1 MAQQHNRLLEERE
14 KQRQAQV
21 LEKVMNDKHS
31 RDLQL
36 AEERRRK
43 RNMDKAQ
50 LMQEQEQIARLRD
63 EMDQER
69 QMQMEKR
76 R

>member
-1 MAQQHNRLLEERE
+1 
-14 KQRQAQV
+14 
-21 LEKVMNDKHS
+21 MNDKHS

-43 RNMDKAQ
+43 KNTDKQQ

-63 EMDQER
+63 EMEQER
-69 QMQMEKR
+69 QM
-76 R
+76 

>member
-1 MAQQHNRLLEERE
+1 MEDEDRMYHKMAEQHNRLLEDRE

-21 LEKVMNDKHS
+21 MEKIMNDKRS

-43 RNMDKAQ
+43 RTNDKQQ
-50 LMQEQEQIARLRD
+50 LMQEQE
-63 EMDQER
+63 
-69 QMQMEKR
+69 
-76 R
+76 